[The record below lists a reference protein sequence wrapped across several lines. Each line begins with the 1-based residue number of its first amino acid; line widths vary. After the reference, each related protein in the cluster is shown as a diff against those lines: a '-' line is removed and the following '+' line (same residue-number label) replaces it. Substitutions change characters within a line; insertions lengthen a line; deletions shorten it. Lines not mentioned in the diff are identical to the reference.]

1 MNAGDIA
8 YVESLLREYP
18 RRNKVLEFY
27 DLEIKEIELM
37 EGTING
43 IDYSRDS
50 IKTSNIS
57 NPVESLIIR
66 KENLI
71 ANLKKQKELKDIHFK
86 KLEIALEEFDDLER
100 DIIKYRYFMRCSWD
114 IVALRVGLNRTSLFE
129 YRKLILDK
137 LINIY
142 SIQDKKI
149 SWFSHFFNLKWI
161 TWSTK

>member
-1 MNAGDIA
+1 MNAGDIV

-27 DLEIKEIELM
+27 DLEIQEVSLM
-37 EGTING
+37 TATING
-43 IDYSRDS
+43 IDYSKDS

-71 ANLKKQKELKDIHFK
+71 ASLKKQKELKDIHFK

>member
-18 RRNKVLEFY
+18 RRNKVLELF

-50 IKTSNIS
+50 IRTSNIS
-57 NPVESLIIR
+57 NPVETLVLR

-71 ANLKKQKELKDIHFK
+71 DNLKKQKEIKDIHFK
-86 KLEIALEEFDDLER
+86 KLEIALEDFDDLER
-100 DIIKYRYFMRCSWD
+100 DIIKFRYFMRCSWD

-137 LINIY
+137 LINEY
-142 SIQDKKI
+142 NIQEKKI
-149 SWFSHFFNLKWI
+149 
-161 TWSTK
+161 